1 MAEALG
7 EGRESI
13 KILIT
18 DRIAREGIE
27 LLHTQ
32 LPEAQIDERPG
43 LKPEQLKAI
52 IGEYHGLIVRSEAQV
67 TGDSLA
73 AAVRVKIV
81 GSAGVGVDNIDIE
94 AGTRQ

>member
-1 MAEALG
+1 MAPG
-7 EGRESI
+7 ETGETAQAI

-27 LLHTQ
+27 FLRTQ

-52 IGEYHGLIVRSEAQV
+52 IEDYHAP
-67 TGDSLA
+67 TAKA
-73 AAVRVKIV
+73 AP
-81 GSAGVGVDNIDIE
+81 
-94 AGTRQ
+94 